1 MTKPNLEDGDR
12 VVADHVRPRERLG
25 EEKENEKSH
34 WKEDCPGEGCDG
46 ECKNPHLGKQKYPSN
61 GKNGET
67 F

>member
-34 WKEDCPGEGCDG
+34 RKEDCPGEGCVG
-46 ECKNPHLGKQKYPSN
+46 E
-61 GKNGET
+61 
-67 F
+67 